1 MTLSTHPPAPQV
13 HIVSKNSSPWVAKL
27 NGNMATFWTTLT
39 EVLQGILKPDL
50 KTVPDTC
57 TKKIQLKAEVEL
69 GEDNISKRQIIRIR
83 AEHFDQM
90 LEEVIT

>member
-1 MTLSTHPPAPQV
+1 MGTWPLSGPLLLKY
-13 HIVSKNSSPWVAKL
+13 SK
-27 NGNMATFWTTLT
+27 
-39 EVLQGILKPDL
+39 GILKPDL
-50 KTVPDTC
+50 KTAPDTC

-69 GEDNISKRQIIRIR
+69 GEDNISKRQIIRMR

>member
-1 MTLSTHPPAPQV
+1 MGTWPLSGPLLLKY
-13 HIVSKNSSPWVAKL
+13 SK
-27 NGNMATFWTTLT
+27 
-39 EVLQGILKPDL
+39 GILKPDL
-50 KTVPDTC
+50 KTAPDTC

-69 GEDNISKRQIIRIR
+69 GEDKDNTSKRQIIRIR